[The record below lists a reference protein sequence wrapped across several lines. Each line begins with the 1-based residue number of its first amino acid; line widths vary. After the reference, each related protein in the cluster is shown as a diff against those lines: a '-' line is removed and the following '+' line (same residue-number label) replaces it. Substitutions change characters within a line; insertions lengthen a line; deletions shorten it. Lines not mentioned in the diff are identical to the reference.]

1 MNIMELGALGEFVGS
16 VGVVVTLFYLAIQIR
31 QNTEQQKRVEME
43 SRVSAVNASAAA
55 LRENRKAVYQDAE
68 LAEIFWIGMSQP
80 EELSEIRFLRFRI
93 LMQNILDG
101 LWDFHSRTALTGL
114 SPEIWGSLG
123 VKAVERMI
131 DSNGGRLVW
140 TQFRSAYPLS
150 FGLSWIQ
157 FLIEAIPKPTTL
169 SYCTFSRCT

>member
-1 MNIMELGALGEFVGS
+1 MNIMELGALGELIGS

-68 LAEIFWIGMSQP
+68 LAEIFWIGMSKP

-101 LWDFHSRTALTGL
+101 LWDVHSRTSLTDL
-114 SPEIWGSLG
+114 SPEIWDSLG

-140 TQFRSAYPLS
+140 TQFRSAYP
-150 FGLSWIQ
+150 
-157 FLIEAIPKPTTL
+157 PKFRFAMDTILDRSNPETHDAV
-169 SYCTFSRCT
+169 

>member
-68 LAEIFWIGMSQP
+68 LAEIFWIGMS
-80 EELSEIRFLRFRI
+80 
-93 LMQNILDG
+93 
-101 LWDFHSRTALTGL
+101 
-114 SPEIWGSLG
+114 
-123 VKAVERMI
+123 
-131 DSNGGRLVW
+131 
-140 TQFRSAYPLS
+140 
-150 FGLSWIQ
+150 
-157 FLIEAIPKPTTL
+157 
-169 SYCTFSRCT
+169 